1 MNAESP
7 PIPQADIQL
16 SDDQVVGL
24 LVVEG
29 YTYTE
34 ANTKL
39 QLSKLLTEINQVTSC
54 GATLR
59 RQMTDKIQETLHV
72 LSAIVDSRRIQIA
85 LMSAAKT
92 L

>member
-1 MNAESP
+1 MNTESP

-59 RQMTDKIQETLHV
+59 RQITDKIQETLHV

>member
-59 RQMTDKIQETLHV
+59 RQITDKIQETLHV